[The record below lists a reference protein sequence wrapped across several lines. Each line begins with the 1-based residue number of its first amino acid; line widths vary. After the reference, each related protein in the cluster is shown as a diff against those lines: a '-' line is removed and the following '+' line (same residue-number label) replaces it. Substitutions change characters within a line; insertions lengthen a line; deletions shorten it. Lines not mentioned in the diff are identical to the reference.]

1 MAPSLCCAAAAQ
13 NALPNVA
20 ASPLFGVGLGGTVF
34 PPARALWPLSL
45 PFSLSSN
52 GILPRQTACPPP
64 PRPPRA
70 NNLYGIPATAAQN
83 CTCRALFPTEIVSP
97 SFVVLGLML
106 HVKGTHPPY
115 PIPYNLQVAAEEG
128 CFFITLVQFTKVILE
143 CYYL

>member
-1 MAPSLCCAAAAQ
+1 MLRGGGAKCPTECR
-13 NALPNVA
+13 VA
-20 ASPLFGVGLGGTVF
+20 VVGVGLGGAAIS
-34 PPARALWPLSL
+34 PRALWLLSL

-52 GILPRQTACPPP
+52 GILPRQTAA

-97 SFVVLGLML
+97 SLPPFVVLGLML

-115 PIPYNLQVAAEEG
+115 PLKSTGRGGVGICDQMLLYFMSLIHKG
-128 CFFITLVQFTKVILE
+128 TLGMLFIN
-143 CYYL
+143 CC